1 MSTIVLFPGLKLTAQ
16 SEAVIIRAMAGQGF
30 YFIEP
35 FTEDFLRILK
45 AERVLFQGKTKYQLV
60 HCFKSRIF
68 GKMLF
73 LDGRIQSAQ
82 VDEAIFHETL
92 VHPGLVLHPRP
103 KKVLILGGGEGATLR
118 EVLRYNCVERAT
130 MVDLDRKLVEI
141 CRHFLPEWSKGAFS
155 RRRASVIF
163 REARQYVEKTKQ
175 KFDVVV
181 SDLTEP
187 LRGSPSIPLFTKEF
201 FARIYAVLGE
211 EGVFVLQA
219 GSADPHYFHFFA
231 SCVRTLGA
239 VFPVVR
245 PYWTFMFS
253 FSLPWGF
260 ILATKK
266 ADPLALKEEDIARRL
281 REREVRQLR
290 FYHPRLQ
297 RGFFSLP
304 AYLVRAIKKGRM
316 LEDKA
321 PFIWEA

>member
-1 MSTIVLFPGLKLTAQ
+1 MV
-16 SEAVIIRAMAGQGF
+16 GQGF

-45 AERVLFQGKTKYQLV
+45 VEKVLFEGRTKYQQV

-118 EVLRYNCVERAT
+118 EVLRYRCVERAT
-130 MVDLDRKLVEI
+130 MVDLDRELVEI
-141 CRHFLPEWSKGAFS
+141 CRRFLPEWSKGAFS
-155 RRRASVIF
+155 HPRARVIF
-163 REARQYVEKTKQ
+163 LEARQYVEKIKQ
-175 KFDVVV
+175 KFDVIV

-187 LRGSPSIPLFTKEF
+187 LCGSPSVQLFSKEF
-201 FARIYAVLGE
+201 FARIHAALDK
-211 EGVFVLQA
+211 EGVFILQA

-231 SCVRTLGA
+231 SCVRTLSA

-260 ILATKK
+260 VLASKK

-281 REREVRQLR
+281 REREVRHLR

-297 RGFFSLP
+297 QGFFSLP

>member
-1 MSTIVLFPGLKLTAQ
+1 
-16 SEAVIIRAMAGQGF
+16 MAGQGF

-35 FTEDFLRILK
+35 FTEDFLRVLK
-45 AERVLFQGKTKYQLV
+45 VEKVLFQGKTKYQLV

-103 KKVLILGGGEGATLR
+103 RKVLILGGGEGATLR
-118 EVLRYNCVERAT
+118 EVLRHNCVERAI

-141 CRHFLPEWSKGAFS
+141 CRHFLPEWSEGAFS
-155 RRRASVIF
+155 HRRASLIF
-163 REARQYVEKTKQ
+163 RDARQYVEKTKQ

-201 FARIYAVLGE
+201 FARIYAVLGK

-219 GSADPHYFHFFA
+219 GSADPYYFHFFA

-260 ILATKK
+260 VLATKK

-281 REREVRQLR
+281 REREVKHLR

-297 RGFFSLP
+297 QGFFSLP
-304 AYLVRAIKKGRM
+304 AYLIRAIKKGRI
-316 LEDKA
+316 LKDEA